1 MLANILDR
9 MYVNGVLNE
18 KLLTAAVKKGWITQ
32 EHADRIIAEHK
43 AQTVEE

>member
-9 MYVNGVLNE
+9 MYVNGVLDK
-18 KLLTAAVKKGWITQ
+18 KLLLAAVKKGWISQ
-32 EHADRIIAEHK
+32 EHADQIVVEHE